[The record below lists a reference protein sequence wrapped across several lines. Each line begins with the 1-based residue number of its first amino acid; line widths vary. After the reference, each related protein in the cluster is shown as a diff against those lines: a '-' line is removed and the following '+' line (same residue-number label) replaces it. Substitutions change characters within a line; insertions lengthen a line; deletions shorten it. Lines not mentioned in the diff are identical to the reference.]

1 MDIVFE
7 QVKSTGIIK
16 LNRPKALNAL
26 NFEMSEKFSYQLSE
40 WCKNGSIK
48 QVLLIGEGKHFCAGG
63 DVKSLSLEGKGSP
76 LRKDFFFSEYRL
88 NYQISNF
95 KKPYLSLWN
104 GVVMGGGIGLSLYGN
119 YRIVTDTTKLAMP
132 ETAIGFF
139 PDVGGSYF
147 LPRIKNNFGI
157 FLALTGHVLG
167 SNEILN
173 LGLGTHYCPNS
184 EIENFIDQYIT
195 KGNIK
200 EFKIPDEN
208 ISKNTIDHALIKE
221 CFEGDIKNI
230 YKKLQSKK
238 IDLFK
243 ILNKKC
249 PMSLAATSVLLNKGK
264 DKDLKQC
271 LEMEFKL
278 SQNMV
283 YRDDF
288 DEGIDAVLISKHHN
302 PNWKPSSIIDID
314 LKDVD
319 KLFEL
324 NSNTLKL

>member
-1 MDIVFE
+1 MDIIFSE
-7 QVKSTGIIK
+7 LNNTGIIT

-26 NFEMSEKFSYQLSE
+26 NLDMAKKLFDKLKE
-40 WCKNGSIK
+40 WENNNNIK
-48 QVLLIGEGKHFCAGG
+48 RVLLIGEGKHFCAGG
-63 DVKSLSLEGKGSP
+63 DVKNLSLEGKESP
-76 LRKDFFFSEYRL
+76 LRKDFFFSEYKL

-95 KKPYLSLWN
+95 KKTYLSLWN

-119 YRIVTDTTKLAMP
+119 YRIVTDTTKFAMP

-147 LPRIKNNFGI
+147 LPRIKNNVGI
-157 FLALTGHVLG
+157 FLALTGHVID

-184 EIENFIDQYIT
+184 EIENFIDQYIME
-195 KGNIK
+195 GNIK
-200 EFKIPDEN
+200 EFKIPAEN
-208 ISKNTIDHALIKE
+208 SSKKSINHALINE
-221 CFEGDIKNI
+221 CFEGDITNI
-230 YKKLQSKK
+230 FKKLQSKN
-238 IDLFK
+238 IDLFN

-249 PMSLAATSVLLNKGK
+249 PMSLLATSTLLNKGK
-264 DKDLKQC
+264 SKDLKQC
-271 LEMEFKL
+271 LEMEFNL
-278 SQNMV
+278 SQKMV

-302 PNWKPSSIIDID
+302 PNWNPSSIIDIE

-324 NSNTLKL
+324 NSNTLNL

>member
-1 MDIVFE
+1 MDIIFE
-7 QVKSTGIIK
+7 KIKETGIVK

-26 NFEMSEKFSYQLSE
+26 NYDMSEKFSHQLNE
-40 WCKNGSIK
+40 WENNNNIK
-48 QVLLIGEGKHFCAGG
+48 RVLLIGEGDHFCAGG
-63 DVKSLSLEGKGSP
+63 DVKNLSLKGKEST

-119 YRIVTDTTKLAMP
+119 YRIVTDTTKFAMP

-147 LPRIKNNFGI
+147 LPRIKNNVGI
-157 FLALTGHVLG
+157 FLALTGHIID
-167 SNEILN
+167 SSEILN
-173 LGLGTHYCPNS
+173 LGLGTHYCPNN
-184 EIENFIDQYIT
+184 EIENFIDQYIME
-195 KGNIK
+195 GNIK
-200 EFKIPDEN
+200 EFKISAEN
-208 ISKNTIDHALIKE
+208 SSKKSINHALINE
-221 CFEGDIKNI
+221 CFEGDITNI
-230 YKKLQSKK
+230 FKKLQSKN
-238 IDLFK
+238 IDLFN
-243 ILNKKC
+243 ILIKKC
-249 PMSLAATSVLLNKGK
+249 PMSLVATSALLNKGK
-264 DKDLKQC
+264 GKDLKQC
-271 LEMEFKL
+271 LEMEFNL

-302 PNWKPSSIIDID
+302 PNWNPSSIIDIE